1 MTDYRKGHSMAGKI
15 VLTACSD
22 ARKGTDRDEIEKLKA
37 LLTGYGL
44 KVYQSRYLYDDK
56 AAGKEKASELSAF
69 FSDKD
74 ITSVFDVS
82 GGNVA
87 NELLPYLDYEAIAD
101 SPAVFWGYSDLTT
114 IINAIYAKTG
124 KASMLYQVRH
134 LIENEDRQREF
145 AAYMG
150 LSEEFMEDC
159 CVNSVDTHGDCCE
172 KHNGV
177 LDGCKGEQE
186 DFGEKHGKIMD
197 GCQEKSED
205 IVISSREKQFTN
217 SGFHFLQGK
226 EMSGILV
233 GGNLRCFL
241 KLAGTDYMPDLT
253 GKVFLMEA
261 LGGDI
266 YSARTM
272 LACMEQLG
280 VFRRINGLVVGTF
293 TSLMRDGQYDEFL
306 SLIKKCVPQDLPV
319 VVTGDIGHGRD
330 AKGILIGKEIRLNG
344 K

>member
-1 MTDYRKGHSMAGKI
+1 MTDYQKGHSMAGKI

-22 ARKGTDRDEIEKLKA
+22 ARKETDRDEIEKLKA

-145 AAYMG
+145 VSYMG
-150 LSEEFMEDC
+150 LS
-159 CVNSVDTHGDCCE
+159 
-172 KHNGV
+172 
-177 LDGCKGEQE
+177 QE
-186 DFGEKHGKIMD
+186 SQDSCHGKSE
-197 GCQEKSED
+197 GCHEKSED

-217 SGFHFLQGK
+217 SGYHFLQGG
-226 EMSGILV
+226 EMSGVLV

-280 VFRRINGLVVGTF
+280 VFRKINGIVVGTF

-306 SLIKKCVPQDLPV
+306 SLIKKCVTQDLPV
-319 VVTGDIGHGRD
+319 AVTGDIGHGRD
-330 AKGILIGKEIRLNG
+330 AKGILVGKEIRLAG